1 MPPDISDA
9 VLAELTASTDPAGVI
24 QDPAE
29 LEPWV
34 TEWRGLYHG
43 RTGLMLAPRNREEVA
58 NILRICNRH
67 RIGVVPQG
75 GNTGLAGGA
84 IPDSGPESPQILLS
98 SRRLRRIRAIDPD
111 NYTMTVEAGCILA
124 EVQAAAED
132 VDRLFPLSLA
142 AEGSCHVGGNLS
154 TNAGG
159 TNVLRYGNTRDL
171 VLGIEVV
178 LADGRVFDGLRGLR
192 KDNTGYDL
200 KQLFI
205 GAEGTLGFI
214 TAATC
219 KLFPRPRDVATAFV
233 AVADPAAAIELQSRA
248 RIALGDQLN
257 AFELINRCAVDFVL
271 AHIPGVREPL
281 AGRHAWYV
289 LVELGSPRDDA
300 NQSMEAF
307 LGAEIE
313 AGRVTDGILA
323 SSSTQRD
330 QLWRLRHS
338 ISEAQKN
345 AGAGIKHDI
354 SVPVSRIGDFLD
366 EAGTIVGRLVPGVY
380 IVAFG
385 HLGDGNLHF
394 NLNQPDDMTADDFLD
409 RWDAVSREVHSV
421 ADGLGGSFSAE
432 HGIGTLKTGELE
444 RLRGGVELDLMRAVK
459 ATLDPRGIMNPGK
472 ILPAS

>member
-1 MPPDISDA
+1 MPPDISDT
-9 VLAELTASTDPAGVI
+9 VLAELKATTDAAGVI
-24 QDPAE
+24 DDPVE
-29 LEPWV
+29 LDPWV

-43 RTGLMLAPRNREEVA
+43 RTGLMLAPRNTDEVA
-58 NILRICNRH
+58 VILRICNSH

-75 GNTGLAGGA
+75 GNTGLVGGA
-84 IPDSGPESPQILLS
+84 IPESSVESPQILLS
-98 SRRLRRIRAIDPD
+98 SRRLRRIREIDPD
-111 NYTMTVEAGCILA
+111 NYTITVEAGCLLA
-124 EVQAAAED
+124 DVQAAAED

-142 AEGSCHVGGNLS
+142 AEGSCHIGGNLS

-214 TAATC
+214 TGATC

-233 AVADPAAAIELQSRA
+233 AVADPAAAIGLQSRA

-257 AFELINRCAVDFVL
+257 AFELINRCAVDLVV
-271 AHIPGVREPL
+271 ANIPGVREPL

-289 LVELGSPRDDA
+289 LLELGSAHAAA

-313 AGRVTDGILA
+313 TGRVADGVLA
-323 SSSTQRD
+323 SNSTQRD
-330 QLWRLRHS
+330 ELWRLRHS
-338 ISEAQKN
+338 ISEAQKI

-354 SVPVSRIGDFLD
+354 SVPVSRIGDFL
-366 EAGTIVGRLVPGVY
+366 EEGGTIVERLVPGVH
-380 IVAFG
+380 IVTFG

-394 NLNQPDDMTADDFLD
+394 NLNQPDDMTAGEFLD
-409 RWDAVSREVHSV
+409 RWEAVSQEVHGV
-421 ADGLGGSFSAE
+421 AAGLGGSFSAE
-432 HGIGTLKTGELE
+432 HGIGTLKAGELE
-444 RLRGGVELDLMRAVK
+444 RLRGGVELDVMRAIK
-459 ATLDPRGIMNPGK
+459 TALDPRGIMNPGK